1 MKRFLLIVVLAMSCS
16 LVYSQFPQKKYD
28 YATDKDIVY
37 RADDDYAAK
46 MCRMDVAY
54 PQGEEGSR
62 PVIVWF
68 HGGGLTGGWRHI
80 PHELL
85 REGAV
90 VVGVGYR
97 FSPHV
102 PVSQI
107 IDDAAC
113 AIAWVMDNA
122 SKYGGDPQKV
132 FISGHSAGGYLVTMV
147 GLNKDYLAK
156 YEKDA
161 DALAG
166 IIPFSGQAITHFEER
181 RSRGIN
187 PVQPIVDSLAP
198 LYHVRG
204 DAAPILILSGDREM
218 EMLGR
223 YEENAYFW
231 RMLRLAGDED
241 ATIYEL
247 DGYGHNMCEP
257 GYPLLLGFVRKHL
270 K

>member
-1 MKRFLLIVVLAMSCS
+1 MRKIFLLVTLALCCS
-16 LVYSQFPQKKYD
+16 VAYSQGHQYKTEKDIIYRSVDD
-28 YATDKDIVY
+28 YAT
-37 RADDDYAAK
+37 K
-46 MCRMDVAY
+46 MCRMDIAY
-54 PQGEEGSR
+54 PEGAEAR

-80 PHELL
+80 PQELL
-85 REGAV
+85 RDGAV

-102 PVSQI
+102 PVTQI

-113 AIAWVMDNA
+113 AIAWVMDNI
-122 SKYGGDPQKV
+122 SQYGGNPDKV

-147 GLNKDYLAK
+147 GLDKSRLAK
-156 YEKDA
+156 YDKDA
-161 DALAG
+161 NALAG

-181 RSRGIN
+181 RSRG
-187 PVQPIVDSLAP
+187 VADKQPIVDSLAP

-204 DAAPILILSGDREM
+204 DAAPILILSGDREL

-231 RMLRLAGDED
+231 RMLRLAGDDD
-241 ATIYEL
+241 ATLYEF
-247 DGYGHNMCEP
+247 DGYGHGMCEP
-257 GYPLLLGFVRKHL
+257 GYPLLLEFIRKH
-270 K
+270 

>member
-1 MKRFLLIVVLAMSCS
+1 MRKIFLLVTLALCCS
-16 LVYSQFPQKKYD
+16 VAYSQGHQYKTEKDIIYRSVDD
-28 YATDKDIVY
+28 YAT
-37 RADDDYAAK
+37 K
-46 MCRMDVAY
+46 MCRMDIAY
-54 PQGEEGSR
+54 PEGDEAR

-80 PHELL
+80 PQELL
-85 REGAV
+85 RDGAV

-102 PVSQI
+102 PVTQI

-113 AIAWVMDNA
+113 AIAWVMDNI
-122 SKYGGDPQKV
+122 SQYGGNPDKV

-147 GLNKDYLAK
+147 GLDKSRLAK
-156 YEKDA
+156 YDKDA

-181 RSRGIN
+181 RSRGIADK
-187 PVQPIVDSLAP
+187 QPIVDSLAP

-204 DAAPILILSGDREM
+204 DAAPILILSGDREL

-231 RMLRLAGDED
+231 RMLRLAGDDD
-241 ATIYEL
+241 AILYEF
-247 DGYGHNMCEP
+247 DGYGHGMCEP
-257 GYPLLLGFVRKHL
+257 GYPLLLEFIRKH
-270 K
+270 

>member
-1 MKRFLLIVVLAMSCS
+1 MKRIILLLALVMVCS
-16 LVYSQFPQKKYD
+16 AAYSQKHNY
-28 YATDKDIVY
+28 TTEKDIIY
-37 RADDDYAAK
+37 RSVDDYSNK
-46 MCRMDVAY
+46 MCRMDIAH
-54 PQGEEGSR
+54 PEGKENC

-68 HGGGLTGGWRHI
+68 HGGGLTGGWRDI
-80 PHELL
+80 PRELL
-85 REGAV
+85 RDGAV

-102 PVSQI
+102 AVDQI

-113 AIAWVMDNA
+113 AIAWVMDNI
-122 SKYGGDPQKV
+122 SQYGGNPAKV

-147 GLNKDYLAK
+147 GLDKSRLAK
-156 YEKDA
+156 YDKDA
-161 DALAG
+161 NALAG

-181 RSRGIN
+181 RSRGISDK
-187 PVQPIVDSLAP
+187 QPIVDSLAP

-204 DAAPILILSGDREM
+204 DAAPILILSGDREL

-241 ATIYEL
+241 ATLYEF
-247 DGYGHNMCEP
+247 DGYGHGMCEP
-257 GYPLLLGFVRKHL
+257 GYPLLLEFVRKH
-270 K
+270 

>member
-1 MKRFLLIVVLAMSCS
+1 MKRFLLLVVVAVS
-16 LVYSQFPQKKYD
+16 YSMTFAQFNQRRYD
-28 YATDKDIVY
+28 YATEKDIVY
-37 RADDDYAAK
+37 RAEDDYAEK

-54 PQGEEGSR
+54 PQGVEEGR

-97 FSPHV
+97 FSPQ
-102 PVSQI
+102 VSVTQI
-107 IDDAAC
+107 VDDAAC

-122 SKYGGDPQKV
+122 AKYGGDPKKI

-147 GLNKDYLAK
+147 GLDRSRLAK
-156 YEKDA
+156 YDKSA
-161 DALAG
+161 DDLAG

-198 LYHVRG
+198 LYYVRG
-204 DAAPILILSGDREM
+204 DAAPILILSGDREL

-231 RMLRLAGDED
+231 RMLRLAGDQD

-257 GYPLLLGFVRKHL
+257 GYPLLLEFVRKQL

>member
-1 MKRFLLIVVLAMSCS
+1 MRKIFLLVTLALCCS
-16 LVYSQFPQKKYD
+16 VAYSQEHQYKTEKDIIYRSVDD
-28 YATDKDIVY
+28 YAT
-37 RADDDYAAK
+37 K
-46 MCRMDVAY
+46 MCRMDIAY
-54 PQGEEGSR
+54 PEGAEAR

-80 PHELL
+80 PQELL
-85 REGAV
+85 RNGAV

-102 PVSQI
+102 PVTQI

-113 AIAWVMDNA
+113 AIAWVMDNI
-122 SKYGGDPQKV
+122 SQYGGNPDKV

-147 GLNKDYLAK
+147 GLDKSRLAK
-156 YEKDA
+156 YDKDA

-181 RSRGIN
+181 RSRGIADK
-187 PVQPIVDSLAP
+187 QPIVDSLAP

-204 DAAPILILSGDREM
+204 DAAPILILSGDREL

-231 RMLRLAGDED
+231 RMLRLAGDDD
-241 ATIYEL
+241 ATLYEF
-247 DGYGHNMCEP
+247 DGYGHGMCEP
-257 GYPLLLGFVRKHL
+257 GYPLLLEFIHKH
-270 K
+270 

>member
-1 MKRFLLIVVLAMSCS
+1 MRKIFLLVTLALCCS
-16 LVYSQFPQKKYD
+16 VAYSQEHQYKTEKDIIYRSVDD
-28 YATDKDIVY
+28 YAT
-37 RADDDYAAK
+37 K
-46 MCRMDVAY
+46 MCRMDIAY
-54 PQGEEGSR
+54 PEGAEAR

-80 PHELL
+80 PQELL
-85 REGAV
+85 RDGAV

-102 PVSQI
+102 PVTQI

-113 AIAWVMDNA
+113 AIAWVMDNI
-122 SKYGGDPQKV
+122 SQYGGNPDKV

-147 GLNKDYLAK
+147 GLDKSRLAK
-156 YEKDA
+156 YDKDA
-161 DALAG
+161 NALAG

-181 RSRGIN
+181 RSRGISDK
-187 PVQPIVDSLAP
+187 QPIVDSLAP

-204 DAAPILILSGDREM
+204 DAAPILILSGDREL

-231 RMLRLAGDED
+231 RMLRLAGDDD
-241 ATIYEL
+241 ATLYEF
-247 DGYGHNMCEP
+247 DGYGHGMCEP
-257 GYPLLLGFVRKHL
+257 GYPLLLEFIRKH
-270 K
+270 

>member
-1 MKRFLLIVVLAMSCS
+1 MRKIFLLVTLALCCS
-16 LVYSQFPQKKYD
+16 VAYSQDHQYKTEKDIIYRSVDD
-28 YATDKDIVY
+28 YAT
-37 RADDDYAAK
+37 K
-46 MCRMDVAY
+46 MCRMDIAY
-54 PQGEEGSR
+54 PEGAEAR

-80 PHELL
+80 PQELL
-85 REGAV
+85 RDGAV

-102 PVSQI
+102 PVTQI

-113 AIAWVMDNA
+113 AIAWVMDNI
-122 SKYGGDPQKV
+122 SQYGGNPDKV

-147 GLNKDYLAK
+147 GLDKSRLAK
-156 YEKDA
+156 YDKDA

-181 RSRGIN
+181 RSRGISDK
-187 PVQPIVDSLAP
+187 QPIVDSLAP

-204 DAAPILILSGDREM
+204 DAAPILILSGDREL

-231 RMLRLAGDED
+231 RMLRLAGDDD
-241 ATIYEL
+241 ATLYEF
-247 DGYGHNMCEP
+247 DGYGHGMCEP
-257 GYPLLLGFVRKHL
+257 GYPLLLEFIRKH
-270 K
+270 

>member
-1 MKRFLLIVVLAMSCS
+1 MKRFLLLVVLAMSCS
-16 LVYSQFPQKKYD
+16 LALAQFPQKKYD
-28 YATDKDIVY
+28 YATEKDIVY
-37 RADDDYAAK
+37 RADDDYAEK

-54 PQGEEGSR
+54 PQGVEKGR

-97 FSPHV
+97 FSPQ
-102 PVSQI
+102 VSVTQI

-122 SKYGGDPQKV
+122 AKYGGDPDKI

-147 GLNKDYLAK
+147 GLDRSRLVK
-156 YEKDA
+156 YEKNA

-166 IIPFSGQAITHFEER
+166 IVPFSGQVITHFEER
-181 RSRGIN
+181 RSRGIEPTK
-187 PVQPIVDSLAP
+187 PVVDSLAP
-198 LYHVRG
+198 LYYVRG
-204 DAAPILILSGDREM
+204 DAAPILILSGDREL

-241 ATIYEL
+241 AAIYEL

-257 GYPLLLGFVRKHL
+257 GYPLLLEFVRKQL

>member
-1 MKRFLLIVVLAMSCS
+1 MRKIFLLVTLALCCS
-16 LVYSQFPQKKYD
+16 VAYSQEHQYKTEKDIIYRSVDD
-28 YATDKDIVY
+28 YAT
-37 RADDDYAAK
+37 K
-46 MCRMDVAY
+46 MCRMDIAY
-54 PQGEEGSR
+54 PEGAEAR

-80 PHELL
+80 PQELL
-85 REGAV
+85 RNGAV

-102 PVSQI
+102 PVTQI

-113 AIAWVMDNA
+113 AIAWVMDNI
-122 SKYGGDPQKV
+122 SQYGGNPDKV

-147 GLNKDYLAK
+147 GLDKSRLAK
-156 YEKDA
+156 YDKDA
-161 DALAG
+161 NALAG

-181 RSRGIN
+181 RSRGISDK
-187 PVQPIVDSLAP
+187 QPIVDSLAP

-204 DAAPILILSGDREM
+204 DAAPILILSGDREL

-231 RMLRLAGDED
+231 RMLRLAGDDD
-241 ATIYEL
+241 ATLYEF
-247 DGYGHNMCEP
+247 DGYGHGMCEP
-257 GYPLLLGFVRKHL
+257 GYPLLLEFIRKH
-270 K
+270 

>member
-1 MKRFLLIVVLAMSCS
+1 MRKIFLLVTLALCCS
-16 LVYSQFPQKKYD
+16 VAYSQGHQYKTEKDIIYRSVDD
-28 YATDKDIVY
+28 YAT
-37 RADDDYAAK
+37 K
-46 MCRMDVAY
+46 MCRMDIAY
-54 PQGEEGSR
+54 PEGDEAR

-80 PHELL
+80 PQELL
-85 REGAV
+85 RDGAV

-102 PVSQI
+102 PVTQI

-113 AIAWVMDNA
+113 AIAWVMDNI
-122 SKYGGDPQKV
+122 SQYGGNPDKV

-147 GLNKDYLAK
+147 GLDKSRLAK
-156 YEKDA
+156 YDKDA

-181 RSRGIN
+181 RSRGIADK
-187 PVQPIVDSLAP
+187 QPIVDSLAP

-204 DAAPILILSGDREM
+204 DAAPILILSGDREL

-231 RMLRLAGDED
+231 RMLRLAGDDD
-241 ATIYEL
+241 ATLYEF
-247 DGYGHNMCEP
+247 DGYGHGMCEP
-257 GYPLLLGFVRKHL
+257 GYPLLLEFIRKH
-270 K
+270 

>member
-1 MKRFLLIVVLAMSCS
+1 MRKIFLLVTLALCCS
-16 LVYSQFPQKKYD
+16 VAYSQEHQYKTEKDIIYRSVDD
-28 YATDKDIVY
+28 YAT
-37 RADDDYAAK
+37 K
-46 MCRMDVAY
+46 MCRMDIAY
-54 PQGEEGSR
+54 PEGSEAR

-80 PHELL
+80 PQELL
-85 REGAV
+85 RNGAV

-102 PVSQI
+102 PVTQI

-113 AIAWVMDNA
+113 AIAWVMDNI
-122 SKYGGDPQKV
+122 SQYGGNPDKV

-147 GLNKDYLAK
+147 GLDKSRLAK
-156 YEKDA
+156 YDKDA
-161 DALAG
+161 NALAG

-181 RSRGIN
+181 RSRGIADK
-187 PVQPIVDSLAP
+187 QPIVDSLAP

-204 DAAPILILSGDREM
+204 DAAPILILSGDREL

-231 RMLRLAGDED
+231 RMLRLAGDDD
-241 ATIYEL
+241 AKLYEF
-247 DGYGHNMCEP
+247 DGYGHGMCEP
-257 GYPLLLGFVRKHL
+257 GYPLLLEFIRKH
-270 K
+270 

>member
-1 MKRFLLIVVLAMSCS
+1 MKRIILLLALVMVCS
-16 LVYSQFPQKKYD
+16 AAYSQKHNY
-28 YATDKDIVY
+28 TTEKDIIY
-37 RADDDYAAK
+37 RSVDDYSNK
-46 MCRMDVAY
+46 MCRMDIAH
-54 PQGEEGSR
+54 PEGKENC

-68 HGGGLTGGWRHI
+68 HGGGLTGGWRDI
-80 PHELL
+80 PRELL
-85 REGAV
+85 RDGAV

-102 PVSQI
+102 AVDQI

-113 AIAWVMDNA
+113 AIAWVMDNI
-122 SKYGGDPQKV
+122 SLYGGNPAKV

-147 GLNKDYLAK
+147 GLDKSRLAK
-156 YEKDA
+156 YDKDA
-161 DALAG
+161 NALAG

-181 RSRGIN
+181 RSRGISDK
-187 PVQPIVDSLAP
+187 QPIVDSLAP

-204 DAAPILILSGDREM
+204 DAAPILILSGDREL

-241 ATIYEL
+241 ATLYEF
-247 DGYGHNMCEP
+247 DGYGHGMCEP
-257 GYPLLLGFVRKHL
+257 GYPLLLEFVRKH
-270 K
+270 

>member
-1 MKRFLLIVVLAMSCS
+1 MKRFLLLLVVAVS
-16 LVYSQFPQKKYD
+16 YSMTFAQFNQRRYD
-28 YATDKDIVY
+28 YATEKDIVY
-37 RADDDYAAK
+37 RAEDDYAEK

-54 PQGEEGSR
+54 PQGVEEGR

-97 FSPHV
+97 FSPQ
-102 PVSQI
+102 VSVTQI

-122 SKYGGDPQKV
+122 AKYGGDPKKI

-147 GLNKDYLAK
+147 GLDRSRLAK
-156 YEKDA
+156 YDKSA
-161 DALAG
+161 DDLAG
-166 IIPFSGQAITHFEER
+166 IVPFSGQAITHFEER

-198 LYHVRG
+198 LYYVRG
-204 DAAPILILSGDREM
+204 DAAPILILSGDREL

-231 RMLRLAGDED
+231 RMLRLAGDQD

-257 GYPLLLGFVRKHL
+257 GYPLLLEFVRKQL